1 MSSKV
6 KGILEKRIEFLDY
19 DISWYEGILNGQ
31 QEKLTE
37 TVQKL
42 DDYRAEREEI
52 QAHIEENF
60 PKDVVL
66 EQLQKAREELAERG
80 RTTREL
86 INKDTCEVC
95 LLGAVGI
102 AVLGAEF
109 EQEPTHVPFWPGE
122 PQNARESEYH
132 RGAAYEVAQALAAE
146 LGLPYEAGYSD
157 LYLFNDALDTT
168 DEDVFDL
175 IDRAIEARK
184 EAA

>member
-6 KGILEKRIEFLDY
+6 KEILKERIESLGY
-19 DISWYEGILNGQ
+19 DISWYERILSEQQAAVTGIARQ
-31 QEKLTE
+31 
-37 TVQKL
+37 L

-52 QAHIEENF
+52 QAYIEENF
-60 PKDVVL
+60 PKDVIL
-66 EQLQKAREELAERG
+66 EQLQRAREELAERG

-109 EQEPTHVPFWPGE
+109 EQDPTHVPFWPGE

-132 RGAAYEVAQALAAE
+132 RGAAYEVARALAAE
-146 LGLPYEAGYSD
+146 LGLPYEAGYPD